1 MLKKTF
7 LLKRSL
13 LSVSVSVALSGI
25 IPGMSAYAASDEKL
39 EEVVVTGS
47 RIVRRDYEANSP
59 IVTVDA
65 AAFEQ
70 RSGLNV
76 ESYLNQ
82 LPSFNPAASPTTME
96 DDIQPTAVNAVG
108 IATISLRG
116 FGPNRNLVLMD
127 GKRPV
132 PANAVMSVDVNTIP
146 SAMLER
152 VEIIS
157 GGASAVYGADAI
169 GGVTNFILR
178 KNFKGLEVDAQ
189 TGITAAG
196 DGQETR
202 LSAVMGTDFAEG
214 RGNITVAVEHY
225 KREEALEKNRDFYIN
240 QWRDPNQLTDDLF
253 FYGSAGFNSAADRVG
268 GVPTGAAN
276 SPNDVT
282 MRALL
287 GTPAGTGMH
296 GTAATTHQYRFGPG
310 GEVLAI
316 TGNNNARWAALGYVD
331 GQRIAPVN
339 NFDSSN
345 GVTGGTNVIQTLKF
359 NDQEALA
366 SAPQER
372 YSFFTSANYDIN
384 DKINF
389 FSRLNFSQSKTS
401 TRLYPTVPISGWE
414 GRATF
419 NPTTDSPVN
428 PAINWKD
435 AANIAAY
442 RANPAAF
449 ANPGFIPT
457 GSVSA
462 TGAPTA
468 KHPVTPEIAIMLL
481 SRPDPSASWM
491 VELFPDQSLGRRT
504 TDNTNN
510 YYQIEAGLNFKLPV
524 KDWTGEVYWS
534 HGEQSSRNLSK
545 GNLSLQ
551 RWRALVN
558 QDDWG
563 RNASMQ
569 ANSAALGA
577 SNINFGTVPVK
588 CTSGLYD
595 TFFKGEKPPSQDCLN
610 AVYAQLQSNSD
621 NTQDVVEVNLQG
633 GLFNLP
639 AGEVRAAAGYS
650 YRDNATEYTPDI
662 LASNI
667 SFLDQV
673 VGIYPS
679 SYLNVSQNVNDFY
692 GELLVPVLKDLPMLK
707 KMELELGYRTS
718 TYEHTD
724 DTQTYKILAN
734 FEINNALRIRGGF
747 NRANRAP
754 NLGELFLDL
763 QEIFTGSGGLFSDA
777 CSLRSNATYGA
788 GGAAPDP
795 VLTGEPQT
803 QLAAGQTA
811 AGAKSTYL
819 ICQAQMGATG
829 VSNFYGPEVLT
840 GGNPSIDQGN
850 TTFAAAGFA
859 NAWLQQVG
867 NAKLKSEVADTWSL
881 GFVFAGA
888 GVSNNPWLA
897 GFTGS
902 VDWWK
907 VDISDAI
914 QPYSA
919 DYAGWLCYGQK
930 TVTTLAEAQ
939 SYINGPGKD
948 SCDKVVREPTR
959 GGAIAKRVAFD
970 NQAVIETSGVDV
982 ALNWSAQ
989 FNDIGVKLPGRIGI
1003 STQAT
1008 FLDYYRTKA
1017 SPISIDVPVEW
1028 KGSLGPN
1035 LAGTNPGA
1043 YDYRLNTNFSY
1054 TLDKLTVNLSWRYL
1068 PPVYT
1073 AGKAYENAVIAN
1085 NLKVSAG
1092 GAGTL
1097 LSYTP
1102 TEEIQTDDY
1111 NQFSLSMNY
1120 QWNEMLS
1127 IRAGIDNLF
1136 DAQPPAIGATTG
1148 VTAAERPNRCSAGI
1162 PGCVNPGIPTLPRSS
1177 LAASAGQ
1184 FSGTKGFYD
1193 ILGRSY
1199 FVGLKARF

>member
-1 MLKKTF
+1 MKRTQFLKP
-7 LLKRSL
+7 SL
-13 LSVSVSVALSGI
+13 LSISVSAAVSALTLSA
-25 IPGMSAYAASDEKL
+25 IPAAHAQDEI
-39 EEVVVTGS
+39 EEVVITGS

-65 AAFEQ
+65 ASFETQ
-70 RSGLNV
+70 TGLNV

-82 LPSFNPAASPTTME
+82 LPAYNPAASPTTME
-96 DDIQPTAVNAVG
+96 DDIQPTAVNSVG
-108 IATISLRG
+108 IATVSLRG
-116 FGPNRNLVLMD
+116 FGPNRSLVLLD

-132 PANAVMSVDVNTIP
+132 PANSLMVTDINSIP

-178 KNFKGLEVDAQ
+178 KNFEGLQFDVQQGVTD
-189 TGITAAG
+189 AG
-196 DGQETR
+196 DGEEFR
-202 LSAVMGTDFAEG
+202 ISAALGTDIDGG
-214 RGNITVAVEHY
+214 RGNITVALEHY
-225 KREEALEKNRDFYIN
+225 NREAAFERNREFYTDM
-240 QWRDPNQLTDDLF
+240 WSDPNQLTDDLF

-268 GVPTGAAN
+268 FVPTGAPN
-276 SPNDVT
+276 SPNDNT

-296 GTAATTHQYRFGPG
+296 GPAPTTHQYRFGPN

-316 TGNNNARWAALGYVD
+316 QGNNNARWASLGLID

-345 GVTGGTNVIQTLKF
+345 GVTGGTTQIQTLKF
-359 NDQEALA
+359 NDQELLA

-372 YSFFTSANYDIN
+372 YSFFTSGNYDIS
-384 DKINF
+384 DKLNF
-389 FSRLNFSQSKTS
+389 FTRLNFSQSKTH

-414 GRATF
+414 GRAPF
-419 NPTTDSPVN
+419 NPATDSPVD
-428 PAINWKD
+428 PAVDWRN
-435 AANIAAY
+435 AANVAAW

-457 GSVSA
+457 GSVNA
-462 TGAPTA
+462 VGAPTA
-468 KHPVTPEIAIMLL
+468 GHPVPPEVAIMLL
-481 SRPDPSASWM
+481 SRPDPDATWM
-491 VELFPDQSLGRRT
+491 VELFPDDSLGRRT
-504 TDNTNN
+504 TDNVNT
-510 YYQIEAGLNFKLPV
+510 YWQLESGLNFELPF

-534 HGEQSSRNLSK
+534 YGEQHARTSSK

-558 QDDWG
+558 QPDWG
-563 RNASMQ
+563 RNATMQ

-588 CTSGLYD
+588 CTSGLSD
-595 TFFKGEKPPSQDCLN
+595 TFFKGEVRPSQDCLN
-610 AVYAQLQSNSD
+610 AVYANLQSNSA
-621 NTQDVVEVNLQG
+621 NSQEVVELNLQG
-633 GLFNLP
+633 GLFDLP
-639 AGEVRAAAGYS
+639 AGELRGAVGYA

-679 SYLNVSQNVNDFY
+679 SYLDVSQDVSDVY
-692 GELLVPVLKDLPMLK
+692 GELLVPVISDLPLMQTL
-707 KMELELGYRTS
+707 ELELGFRTS
-718 TYEHTD
+718 EYEHTD
-724 DTQTYKILAN
+724 GTDTYKLLAN
-734 FEINNALRIRGGF
+734 WQVNDALRVRGGF

-763 QEIFTGSGGLFSDA
+763 QQIFTGSGGLFSDA

-795 VLTGEPQT
+795 ILTGEPQT

-811 AGAKSTYL
+811 AGAMSTYL

-829 VSNFYGPEVLT
+829 VSSFYGPEVLT
-840 GGNPSIDQGN
+840 GGNPSIDQGA
-850 TTFAAAGFA
+850 TTFAPAGFA

-867 NAKLKSEVADTWSL
+867 NTNLKSEEADTWSL
-881 GFVFAGA
+881 GFVLSGA
-888 GVSNNPWLA
+888 GMSDSPWLS
-897 GFTGS
+897 GLTGS

-907 VDISDAI
+907 VDITDAI

-919 DYAGWLCYGQK
+919 DYAGWLCYGQDI
-930 TVTTLAEAQ
+930 VTSLSAAQ
-939 SYINGPGKD
+939 AYINGPGKE

-959 GGAIAKRVAFD
+959 GGAISKRVAFD

-982 ALNWSAQ
+982 AVSWNAQ
-989 FNDIGVKLPGRIGI
+989 LEEIGVPLPGGFGI

-1054 TLDKLTVNLSWRYL
+1054 TLDKLSVNLNWRFL
-1068 PPVYT
+1068 PEVFT
-1073 AGKAYENAVIAN
+1073 ANKAYENAVIAN
-1085 NLKVSAG
+1085 NLRVAAG
-1092 GAGTL
+1092 GAGSL
-1097 LSYTP
+1097 LTYTP
-1102 TEEIQTDDY
+1102 NEEIDTDAY
-1111 NQFSLSMNY
+1111 SEFTLSVNY
-1120 QWNEMLS
+1120 QWNENLTL
-1127 IRAGIDNLF
+1127 RAGIDNLL
-1136 DAQPPAIGATTG
+1136 DEKPPMIGATTG
-1148 VTAAERPNRCSAGI
+1148 VTAAERANRCSAGV
-1162 PGCVNPGIPTLPRSS
+1162 PGCTNPGIATLPRSS
-1177 LAASAGQ
+1177 ITASAGQ
-1184 FSGTKGFYD
+1184 FSGTKGYYD
-1193 ILGRSY
+1193 IMGRS
-1199 FVGLKARF
+1199 FFLGIKADF